1 MKFALIA
8 LIGGIGTIIGPVIG
22 ALLIVPLENYLRGT
36 LGGDIPGGHLIILGA
51 ILVSASLFL
60 KRGVVGAVLAAA
72 QRSQAEAP
80 MTAHFLAI
88 ERATRRFAGLLAVDA
103 VSFTLNRGEIL
114 SVIGPNGA
122 GKTTLFNL
130 ITGQLKPSSGAIVF
144 HGEHISNVPPQG
156 RAQRGM
162 GRTFQ
167 IAKPLIGLTTRENV
181 MVGAFMRHRAYADAY
196 GHASTVLAEVGLEA
210 RAEVPAAEL
219 TLSERRRLE
228 VARALALEPEL
239 ILLDEVMAGL
249 NATEVT
255 QVIDLI
261 HRLNARGMTFLV
273 IEHNL
278 KVVRAFSRRV
288 IVLHHGAKI
297 AEGNAD
303 DVLSDP
309 QVVHAYLGKKHA
321 RARMSA
327 LLDVQGVGLGL
338 RRRAGAGRCQPYGR
352 RGRNRLGRRRER
364 RRQDDA
370 AEHDLRAAPVHGRHD
385 PFRRRADRAACRR
398 MML

>member
-1 MKFALIA
+1 
-8 LIGGIGTIIGPVIG
+8 
-22 ALLIVPLENYLRGT
+22 
-36 LGGDIPGGHLIILGA
+36 
-51 ILVSASLFL
+51 
-60 KRGVVGAVLAAA
+60 
-72 QRSQAEAP
+72 
-80 MTAHFLAI
+80 MTERFLAV
-88 ERATRRFAGLLAVDA
+88 EQATRRFAGLVAVDA
-103 VSFTLNRGEIL
+103 VSFSIERGEIL
-114 SVIGPNGA
+114 SLIGPNGA

-130 ITGQLKPSSGAIVF
+130 ITGQLKPSDGAIIF
-144 HGEHISNVPPQG
+144 RDERIDALPPHG

-181 MVGAFMRHRAYADAY
+181 MIGAFLRHRAYADAY
-196 GHASTVLAEVGLEA
+196 DRASAVLAEVGLEA

-297 AEGNAD
+297 AEGSAA

-309 QVVHAYLGKKHA
+309 EVIRAYLGKKHGGHA
-321 RARMSA
+321 
-327 LLDVQGVGLGL
+327 
-338 RRRAGAGRCQPYGR
+338 
-352 RGRNRLGRRRER
+352 
-364 RRQDDA
+364 
-370 AEHDLRAAPVHGRHD
+370 
-385 PFRRRADRAACRR
+385 
-398 MML
+398 